1 MKRSGARRAAFTL
14 IEVLLVIGILMV
26 LATVSVVAYSRIKVG
41 QDRNSAQ
48 LLIQETAKAVEI
60 YQAVMGKLPDTETGL
75 KALIAKPD
83 DEKEAAK
90 WTSGGGP
97 FLKDA
102 KIPVDPW
109 GNELKYE
116 LVGESAAST
125 GGPAFHISSPGP
137 DKQDG
142 NEDDVRNW
150 TETTG

>member
-1 MKRSGARRAAFTL
+1 MKRSFVRRAAFTL
-14 IEVLLVIGILMV
+14 IEVLLVIGILLV
-26 LATVSVVAYSRIKVG
+26 LGTVSVVAYSRIKAG
-41 QDRNSAQ
+41 QDRNTAQ
-48 LLIQETAKAVEI
+48 LIVQETAKAVEI
-60 YQAVMGKLPDTETGL
+60 YQAVMSKLPDSESGL

-109 GNELKYE
+109 DSELKYE
-116 LVGESAAST
+116 FVGETAASS
-125 GGPAFHISSPGP
+125 GGPAFHIWSLGP

-150 TETTG
+150 TTTVN